1 MARLEDGLASIASFL
16 ASDVARAE
24 GRSLSASDGSLPSP
38 SLSSSFTSDSA
49 ALSSSD
55 EGSGCLPD
63 AGGQGSADQG
73 QPALLSAAAQA
84 MAEARAQAQARAA
97 LGIQALQQAAEE
109 SQADEHT
116 PPPSAGDAGASD
128 DAAAPHDELRQPDD
142 AMQVEGGGRA
152 DASGETSAVATTSKG
167 DGSGTGPADSLM
179 MLASR
184 ADDGDDTEDEAT
196 PTLDKQ
202 VEPVTAAL
210 PELVDAEDA
219 TPEADGGP
227 LAAPHAAEQPASQ
240 PASSLA
246 DAGGCKVALDDSTQP
261 EDDSPNSPDM
271 FDNDDDDT
279 RTQPRPAPPDPD
291 PPALP
296 AADDQQK
303 LALEKTPER
312 ARVPPP
318 PDEAEAEAKNASPTT
333 QKRPA
338 ALPAKRDPS
347 NQTDQ
352 QAAAAAAAAPTDA
365 QSQQGAVRPSDPA
378 VTQSLRQTVDG
389 DSLARAQDSGQ
400 AAPTPTESESV
411 VQSTEATGF
420 TLKSRSRKRTLPPD
434 NDSEATGGT
443 SAASSSAAKHPR
455 VSTASPQRS
464 PDSVQ
469 PSARAATVRKNARPM
484 DEAPQPLVDA
494 GKVKLGVAFLCI
506 KKAQEAGVTPVEW
519 WSHQREHML
528 QQRSD
533 AECESVSRCLT
544 REALVS
550 KVSWLRKEVRE
561 LKRADTVSSAK
572 NVAADAAATAAA
584 MVSSELRLPLRWNA
598 SAQGQPGES
607 DNLRA
612 SISLLESL
620 EETGATRL
628 PPHLKAE
635 HVFSALLKYGMDART
650 GGAGCSWAE
659 VEPSLKCL
667 LRLCPASTTAVEP
680 AVRKLAN
687 LFAGM
692 IASSASAAAPAEE
705 VCHNAMEQLVRLGSF
720 AQLRWVVL
728 RVLVS
733 KVLAT
738 AETLAQR
745 CQTTNEGV
753 DWAKVEPMFFVFEA
767 LGSLLDLNQRDKAS
781 PDATPGEGPQHRT
794 SRRVVPRNL
803 KPFGTDTS

>member
-1 MARLEDGLASIASFL
+1 M
-16 ASDVARAE
+16 
-24 GRSLSASDGSLPSP
+24 
-38 SLSSSFTSDSA
+38 
-49 ALSSSD
+49 
-55 EGSGCLPD
+55 
-63 AGGQGSADQG
+63 
-73 QPALLSAAAQA
+73 
-84 MAEARAQAQARAA
+84 
-97 LGIQALQQAAEE
+97 
-109 SQADEHT
+109 
-116 PPPSAGDAGASD
+116 
-128 DAAAPHDELRQPDD
+128 
-142 AMQVEGGGRA
+142 
-152 DASGETSAVATTSKG
+152 
-167 DGSGTGPADSLM
+167 
-179 MLASR
+179 
-184 ADDGDDTEDEAT
+184 
-196 PTLDKQ
+196 
-202 VEPVTAAL
+202 
-210 PELVDAEDA
+210 
-219 TPEADGGP
+219 
-227 LAAPHAAEQPASQ
+227 
-240 PASSLA
+240 
-246 DAGGCKVALDDSTQP
+246 
-261 EDDSPNSPDM
+261 
-271 FDNDDDDT
+271 
-279 RTQPRPAPPDPD
+279 
-291 PPALP
+291 
-296 AADDQQK
+296 
-303 LALEKTPER
+303 
-312 ARVPPP
+312 
-318 PDEAEAEAKNASPTT
+318 
-333 QKRPA
+333 
-338 ALPAKRDPS
+338 
-347 NQTDQ
+347 
-352 QAAAAAAAAPTDA
+352 
-365 QSQQGAVRPSDPA
+365 
-378 VTQSLRQTVDG
+378 TQSLRQTVDD

-400 AAPTPTESESV
+400 AAPTPTESDSV

-420 TLKSRSRKRTLPPD
+420 TLKSRSRKRTLPAD
-434 NDSEATGGT
+434 NDSEATAGT
-443 SAASSSAAKHPR
+443 NAASSSAAKHPR

-469 PSARAATVRKNARPM
+469 PSARAATARKNARPM

-494 GKVKLGVAFLCI
+494 EKVKLSVAFLCI

-544 REALVS
+544 RETLVS

-620 EETGATRL
+620 EESGATRL
-628 PPHLKAE
+628 PPQLKAE

-667 LRLCPASTTAVEP
+667 LRLCPASTAAVEP

-781 PDATPGEGPQHRT
+781 PDATAGEGPQHRT